1 LVKIKPLIIIKDLGK
16 KYISKNNTV
25 TALSKINLNI
35 NSGDIYGIIG
45 MSGAGKSTLVRC
57 INYLERPTTGS
68 VTIDGHDL
76 SSLNDKELRKVRQ
89 NIGMIFQQFNLLMQR
104 NVEDNICFPLEISGI
119 NKKGG
124 KKRAQEL
131 LELVGLLDKR
141 KSYPSQLSGGQKQR
155 VAIARAL
162 STNPKI
168 LLCDEATSAL
178 DPTTTRSILSLLK
191 EINKK
196 LGITIVIITHEMAVV
211 EEICD
216 YVAIVDNGSLAEQG
230 AVEEVFSNPKS
241 EAAKKLVYHNNTPV
255 LEMKGKRC
263 IRIVFDGKSSYEPV
277 VANMVLECK
286 AQVNILFAE
295 TRDIK
300 GNAFGEMVL
309 QLPEDNLLAD
319 KIIYYLKNK
328 NVVVEELIDYVERK
342 NY

>member
-1 LVKIKPLIIIKDLGK
+1 MAKIKPLISIKDLGK
-16 KYISKNNTV
+16 EYISKNNTV
-25 TALSKINLNI
+25 TALSGINLNI
-35 NSGDIYGIIG
+35 NPGDIYGIIG

-68 VTIDGHDL
+68 VTIDGYDL

-119 NKKGG
+119 G
-124 KKRAQEL
+124 KKEGKERAQEL

-178 DPTTTRSILSLLK
+178 DPTTTRSILTLLK

-230 AVEEVFSNPKS
+230 AVEEVFSNPKTD
-241 EAAKKLVYHNNTPV
+241 AAKKLVYHNNTPV

-300 GNAFGEMVL
+300 GKAFGEMVL

-328 NVVVEELIDYVERK
+328 NVVVEELIDYVE
-342 NY
+342 

>member
-1 LVKIKPLIIIKDLGK
+1 MAKIKPLIGIKELGK
-16 KYISKNNTV
+16 EYVSKNNTV
-25 TALSKINLNI
+25 TALSGINLNI
-35 NSGDIYGIIG
+35 NAGDVYGIIG

-68 VTIDGHDL
+68 VTIDGNDL
-76 SSLNDKELRKVRQ
+76 STLNDKELRKVRQ

-119 NKKGG
+119 SKKEG
-124 KKRAQEL
+124 KKRAEEL

-230 AVEEVFSNPKS
+230 AVEEVFSNPKT

-300 GNAFGEMVL
+300 GKAFGEMVL

-328 NVVVEELIDYVERK
+328 NVVVEELIDYVE
-342 NY
+342 

>member
-1 LVKIKPLIIIKDLGK
+1 MAKIKPLISIKELGK
-16 KYISKNNTV
+16 EYISKNNTV
-25 TALSKINLNI
+25 TALSGINMNI
-35 NSGDIYGIIG
+35 NAGDIYGIIG

-68 VTIDGHDL
+68 VTIGDSDL
-76 SSLNDKELRKVRQ
+76 STLNDKELRKVRQ

-119 NKKGG
+119 SKKEG
-124 KKRAQEL
+124 KKRAEEL
-131 LELVGLLDKR
+131 LKLVGLLDKS

-230 AVEEVFSNPKS
+230 AVEEVFSNPKT

-300 GNAFGEMVL
+300 GKAFGEMVL

-328 NVVVEELIDYVERK
+328 NVVVEELIDYVE
-342 NY
+342 

>member
-1 LVKIKPLIIIKDLGK
+1 VAKIKPLIGIKELGK
-16 KYISKNNTV
+16 EYVSKNNTV
-25 TALSKINLNI
+25 TALSGINLNI
-35 NSGDIYGIIG
+35 NAGDVYGIIG

-68 VTIDGHDL
+68 VTIDGNDL
-76 SSLNDKELRKVRQ
+76 STLNDKELRKVRQ

-119 NKKGG
+119 SKKEG
-124 KKRAQEL
+124 KKRAEEL

-230 AVEEVFSNPKS
+230 AVEEVFSNPKT

-300 GNAFGEMVL
+300 GKAFGEMVL

-328 NVVVEELIDYVERK
+328 NVVVEELIDYVE
-342 NY
+342 